1 MTKIELETISDIYA
15 HVFIEKG
22 IRGGI
27 SYIAKRHSKI
37 NACENNKEKKSII
50 YWDANNLFGW
60 GMSNPLPYGEF
71 NWLSEKE
78 TNKLDLDS
86 VSENSSIGHFL
97 KVDVEY
103 PSKLHDSHNDYPLAP
118 EKLKISSIR
127 CQNIVLILPI
137 NME

>member
-1 MTKIELETISDIYA
+1 MLVKI
-15 HVFIEKG
+15 VK
-22 IRGGI
+22 
-27 SYIAKRHSKI
+27 K
-37 NACENNKEKKSII
+37 KKSII

-97 KVDVEY
+97 EVDVEY

-118 EKLKISSIR
+118 EKLKISSICYLQWYLSLGMR
-127 CQNIVLILPI
+127 LSKIHRVLKFKQS
-137 NME
+137 NWFRRVY